1 MRKVIAAV
9 PVAMVAGYLAFSG
22 APDSGKDSRHSA
34 VPDAP
39 SPVASVAAM
48 QTGII
53 HAAEQAHVAAAAART
68 AAASARAAA
77 VVAEARAGSVQ
88 VHAAADAHA
97 TVSVSLDG
105 LLEIIVQELERSAID
120 DSAVELRHLDISVS
134 ALAELATEL
143 EGMADLHVTDSTVTI
158 IGSADG
164 ASVRV
169 HISEEE
175 PPQ

>member
-22 APDSGKDSRHSA
+22 ASGSGEHSHHST

-39 SPVASVAAM
+39 RPVASAAAM
-48 QTGII
+48 PAEVL
-53 HAAEQAHVAAAAART
+53 HAAEQARVAAAAART
-68 AAASARAAA
+68 AAASARAAT
-77 VVAEARAGSVQ
+77 VVAEARSGSVQ

-120 DSAVELRHLDISVS
+120 GSAVELHHLDISVS

-143 EGMADLHVTDSTVTI
+143 EGMADLRVTDSMVTI
-158 IGSADG
+158 IGSPDG

>member
-22 APDSGKDSRHSA
+22 ASGSGDDSHHRT

-39 SPVASVAAM
+39 DPVASAAAM
-48 QTGII
+48 PAGVL
-53 HAAEQAHVAAAAART
+53 HAAERARVAAAART
-68 AAASARAAA
+68 AAASVRAATVA
-77 VVAEARAGSVQ
+77 AEARPGSVQ
-88 VHAAADAHA
+88 VHAAADADA

-105 LLEIIVQELERSAID
+105 LLEIIVQELERSAVD
-120 DSAVELRHLDISVS
+120 GSAVELHHLDISVS

-158 IGSADG
+158 IGSPDG

-169 HISEEE
+169 HISEET

>member
-9 PVAMVAGYLAFSG
+9 PVAMMAGYLAFSG
-22 APDSGKDSRHSA
+22 ASGSGEERRHSTA
-34 VPDAP
+34 PDAP
-39 SPVASVAAM
+39 NPAASAAAM
-48 QTGII
+48 QAEVV
-53 HAAEQAHVAAAAART
+53 HAVEQAHVAAAAARS

-77 VVAEARAGSVQ
+77 VVAEARPGSVR
-88 VHAAADAHA
+88 VHAAAHAHA

-105 LLEIIVQELERSAID
+105 LLEIIAQELERSAID
-120 DSAVELRHLDISVS
+120 GSAAELRHLDISVS

>member
-22 APDSGKDSRHSA
+22 ARGSGEDGPHGE

-39 SPVASVAAM
+39 GPVTSAAAM
-48 QTGII
+48 SAGAI
-53 HAAEQAHVAAAAART
+53 HAVEQAHA

-77 VVAEARAGSVQ
+77 ASARAAAAVAEAQSAGVQ

-120 DSAVELRHLDISVS
+120 GSAVELRHLDISVS
-134 ALAELATEL
+134 ALADLAAEL

-158 IGSADG
+158 IGSPDG

-169 HISEEE
+169 HVSAEE